1 MSFCKFLSV
10 ASFATALSVSIA
22 SAATFT
28 IDPGD
33 VTVSGGDFC
42 FPGNCK
48 LDGSIKGG
56 SFDLNNA
63 GDTATLSDLFD
74 WQVVTSS
81 PWASGAGKYHV
92 NATLNFSSPSPAST
106 SGSGYAGFITLL
118 GSVSGGVL
126 AWTSGSGIVDFT
138 DGYRLSYTLKD
149 ALKLGFGTGTTTGAT
164 FTLEEAPAPA
174 PVPLPASAL
183 LLLGGMGVLG
193 GMRAKRQ
200 RTA

>member
-1 MSFCKFLSV
+1 MKPRSWISV
-10 ASFATALSVSIA
+10 IA
-22 SAATFT
+22 R
-28 IDPGD
+28 
-33 VTVSGGDFC
+33 
-42 FPGNCK
+42 
-48 LDGSIKGG
+48 
-56 SFDLNNA
+56 
-63 GDTATLSDLFD
+63 
-74 WQVVTSS
+74 SS
-81 PWASGAGKYHV
+81 SEAV

-126 AWTSGSGIVDFT
+126 AWTSGSGIVDFA

>member
-1 MSFCKFLSV
+1 MSFCKFLTA
-10 ASFATALSVSIA
+10 ASLATALSVSIA

-48 LDGSIKGG
+48 LDGSIKCG
-56 SFDLNNA
+56 SFDLNTV
-63 GDTATLSDLFD
+63 GETASLSDLFD
-74 WQVVTSS
+74 WQVLTTS
-81 PWASGAGKYHV
+81 PWATGAGKYSV

-118 GSVSGGVL
+118 GSVSAGAL

-138 DGYRLSYTLKD
+138 DGYRLSYTLKE
-149 ALKLGFGTGTTTGAT
+149 ALKLGFGTGTTTGAS
-164 FTLEEAPAPA
+164 FTLEETPA

-193 GMRAKRQ
+193 GIRAKRQ

>member
-1 MSFCKFLSV
+1 MSFCKFLTA
-10 ASFATALSVSIA
+10 ASLATALSASIA

-33 VTVSGGDFC
+33 VTISGGDFC

-56 SFDLNNA
+56 SFDLDTV

-74 WQVVTSS
+74 WQVLTSS
-81 PWASGAGKYHV
+81 PWATGAGKYHV
-92 NATLNFSSPSPAST
+92 NATMNFSSPSPAST
-106 SGSGYAGFITLL
+106 SASGYAGFITLL
-118 GSVSGGVL
+118 GSVSAGAL

-149 ALKLGFGTGTTTGAT
+149 ALKLGFGTGTTTGAS
-164 FTLEEAPAPA
+164 FTLEETPA

-193 GMRAKRQ
+193 GFRARRQ
-200 RTA
+200 RAAA

>member
-1 MSFCKFLSV
+1 MSFCKFLTA
-10 ASFATALSVSIA
+10 ASLATALSVSIA

-56 SFDLNNA
+56 SFDLNTVGEIA
-63 GDTATLSDLFD
+63 SLSDLFD
-74 WQVVTSS
+74 WRVLTTS
-81 PWASGAGKYHV
+81 PWATGAGKYSV

-118 GSVSGGVL
+118 GSVSAGVL

-138 DGYRLSYTLKD
+138 DGYRLSYTLND
-149 ALKLGFGTGTTTGAT
+149 ALKLGFETGTTTGAS
-164 FTLEEAPAPA
+164 FTLEEAPA

-193 GMRAKRQ
+193 GIRAKRQ

>member
-1 MSFCKFLSV
+1 MSFCKFLTA
-10 ASFATALSVSIA
+10 ASLATALSASIA

-33 VTVSGGDFC
+33 VTISGGDFC

-56 SFDLNNA
+56 SFDLDA
-63 GDTATLSDLFD
+63 VGDTATLSDLFD
-74 WQVVTSS
+74 WQVLTSS
-81 PWASGAGKYHV
+81 PWATGAGKYHV

-106 SGSGYAGFITLL
+106 SASGYAGFITLL

-126 AWTSGSGIVDFT
+126 AWTSGSGIIDFS
-138 DGYRLSYTLKD
+138 DGYKLSYTLKD
-149 ALKLGFGTGTTTGAT
+149 ALKLGFGTGTTTGAS
-164 FTLEEAPAPA
+164 FALEEVPA

-193 GMRAKRQ
+193 GIRAKRK
-200 RTA
+200 RAA

>member
-1 MSFCKFLSV
+1 MSFCKFLAA
-10 ASFATALSVSIA
+10 ASFATAFSVSIA

-56 SFDLNNA
+56 SFDLDTVGA
-63 GDTATLSDLFD
+63 TATLSDLFD

-81 PWASGAGKYHV
+81 PWASGVGKYHV

-126 AWTSGSGIVDFT
+126 AWTSGSGMVDFA